1 MSITIV
7 FGSPGSGKTTYAVKE
22 ITKNKKKVY
31 YNNIPEIKGKNAV
44 YLSDDSVASLGEYTL
59 PQHSNLIVDE
69 ASILFNNRRWK
80 SFPKPLINWLKLHRH
95 YKIDEIFF
103 LSQSWDDIDIT
114 IKRLATKLIYI
125 RKVGPFTLCRRVLKR
140 VTIEQKTEQII
151 DGYRFTS
158 PLWLLLKPFKLI
170 GLHFVF
176 PQIDYNTIMFRPFY
190 YKKFNSYDAPLLPY
204 YEDLKGC

>member
-22 ITKNKKKVY
+22 IFKHRKKFFYHNV
-31 YNNIPEIKGKNAV
+31 PEIKLKNSF
-44 YLSDDSVASLGEYTL
+44 YLTDDSVASIGEYTL
-59 PQHSNLIVDE
+59 KPNSNLIVDE

-95 YKIDEIFF
+95 YHINEIYF
-103 LSQSWDDIDIT
+103 LSQSWEDIDIT

-125 RKVGPFTLCRRVLKR
+125 RKIGPFTLCRRVIKR

-170 GLHFVF
+170 GLHYVF
-176 PQIDYNTIMFRPFY
+176 PQIDYNTIMFRPKY
-190 YKKFNSYDAPLLPY
+190 YKMFNSYDCPALPQI
-204 YEDLKGC
+204 